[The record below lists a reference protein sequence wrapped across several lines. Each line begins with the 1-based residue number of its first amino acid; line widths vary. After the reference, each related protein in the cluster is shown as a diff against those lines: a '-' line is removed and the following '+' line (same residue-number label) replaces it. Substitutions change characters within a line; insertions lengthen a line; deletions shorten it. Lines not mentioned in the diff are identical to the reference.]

1 MASNTIPSP
10 ASETAAPGKSDSSQ
24 KNNAASPAR
33 RSRPPRPNYR
43 HIHRFPFPVEVH
55 PLPPLIPHNPL
66 SLVSVLLSYL
76 TYFISP
82 PHQEVYSAYFDSAT
96 SSVHVT
102 DPKAIKALWEMGF
115 FGKGTLSRSEPSWLE
130 REKKRRGLLGGMTSE
145 EVTRQRRTERRE
157 LKLERARMEKLA
169 IEERLKAEAA
179 ARDGT
184 ATSNEQSSLSP
195 TPNSGSEGAVSTT
208 EKFSL
213 RKAREAREAKLLE
226 SQRSVSQD
234 GIARTPNSAGKRSPS
249 GSKTVRF
256 SPVVQAKEFASDSA
270 ILSLPETSADGK
282 ADGGK
287 TDEEL
292 ELNNEEHLQL
302 SNEEAFFLAYG
313 LGVLRVRDDTRI
325 SEIPTSSLLPL
336 LCRHSYFPPRAPS
349 VDLTPDDPFMISY
362 VVYHHFRSL
371 GWVVRSGVKF
381 GVDYILYN
389 RGPVFSHAEFAVVV
403 VPSYGHGYWSE
414 TAERK
419 AQCEEKTARSWWWL
433 HCVNRV
439 QAQVKKSLVVCYVEV
454 PPPTSYELDTP
465 SEEDIGS
472 MLARYQVR
480 EMVIRRWVPNR
491 TRD

>member
-1 MASNTIPSP
+1 MASSNPLPSP
-10 ASETAAPGKSDSSQ
+10 APEAAAPGKSESSQ
-24 KNNAASPAR
+24 NHASPAR
-33 RSRPPRPNYR
+33 RPRPSRPNYR
-43 HIHRFPFPVEVH
+43 LIHRFPFPVEVH

-82 PHQEVYSAYFDSAT
+82 PYQEIYSAYFDSAT

-179 ARDGT
+179 AREGGVMPT
-184 ATSNEQSSLSP
+184 EHSCLSP
-195 TPNSGSEGAVSTT
+195 TPNGVTGGTTPVT

-213 RKAREAREAKLLE
+213 RKAREARLLE
-226 SQRSVSQD
+226 SQRAVSQD
-234 GIARTPNSAGKRSPS
+234 GSAHPLNSPGKRTPS

-256 SPVVQAKEFASDSA
+256 SPVVQAKEFVSDSA
-270 ILSLPETSADGK
+270 ILSLPETSVDGRE
-282 ADGGK
+282 AN
-287 TDEEL
+287 EEPV
-292 ELNNEEHLQL
+292 LNNEEHLQL
-302 SNEEAFFLAYG
+302 STEEAFFLVYG
-313 LGVLRVRDDTRI
+313 LGVLRVLDDTRTDT
-325 SEIPTSSLLPL
+325 IPTSSLLPL
-336 LCRHSYFPPRAPS
+336 FCRHSYFPPGDPLT
-349 VDLTPDDPFMISY
+349 DLAPDDPFMISY

-403 VPSYGHGYWSE
+403 VPSYGHSHWSE
-414 TAERK
+414 TAERR
-419 AQCEEKTARSWWWL
+419 AHCEEKMARSWWWL

-465 SEEDIGS
+465 CEEDIGA
-472 MLARYQVR
+472 MLGRYQVR